1 MKRLTR
7 LALALAAGLCLLSPG
22 LNAVSLAAPAPAW
35 PQNKSDL
42 PPDPAIRFG
51 ALPNGM
57 RYALMKNATP
67 SGQISIRFRFGTG
80 SLEETDAQQ
89 GLAHFL
95 EHMAFNGSTN
105 VPKGEMIKTLE
116 RHGLAFGADTNA
128 STDWT
133 QTVYQ
138 LDLPKSDPDT
148 IDTGLMLMRELGGR
162 LTLAPDAVDGERGVV
177 LSEER
182 ARDTPGYRVFKARLE
197 FLLKDQLAAKRMPIG
212 TVEVLQSP
220 AAAQQIRAYY
230 DAYYRPE
237 RATLILVGD
246 FDVDAMEAKVRARFS
261 DWQASGPPPAE
272 PDLGQLQKRGS
283 ETRVMVEPGSPLSIQ
298 IAWTTPFQDT
308 PDSEA
313 KQKERLIERLALAVL
328 NRRLDRLA
336 RAENPPFIG
345 AAVSRDDLFESARVA
360 SLSVTADADGWKAA
374 LTAAEEARRRAVQYG
389 LRQEELDREVAEL
402 RAFLRAA
409 VAATGT
415 RRTPALANG
424 LVNSLDD
431 NDVFT
436 SPATDL
442 ALFERVV
449 QGLTAA
455 QATEALKKAFEGN
468 GPLLFMATPKPIEG
482 GDATVAAA
490 FRAAQTSELAP
501 LAAIEARSW
510 PYESF
515 GPPGKVAEEKQV
527 LDLDTTFIRY
537 ENGVRL
543 TVKPTKFRTEQVLV
557 SVRFGGGKLDLPKN
571 HVSADWAAGFAFI
584 QGGLRQISLE
594 DAEAV
599 LASKIFSTELSIGDD
614 AFTLSGRTRTEDLDT
629 QLQILAAYMAD
640 PGWRPEG
647 FQRMRTYGLN
657 LLRQMEATPEGVMR
671 RDLDALLHSNDPRWA
686 FPDRKEIEGSSFA
699 DVRALLEKPLA
710 QGAIEVIVVGDVD
723 LDRVKSAVGATFGA
737 LKPRPAPPPAP
748 PAAKEVRF
756 PAPAAAPVVETHKGR
771 ADQAIA
777 FLAWPTTDFFAD
789 PQKGRDLRILQLVME
804 IRLIEQIRMTEGAT
818 YSPGTD
824 WDASIV
830 FPGYG
835 YVSATVEI
843 PPAKVPGFYAS
854 VAKIAADLRDK
865 PVSADELERAKK
877 PRIEAIEKAK
887 QTNEYW
893 LGQLAGGQTDA
904 RRLDAIRASIPGLER
919 VTAADVQ
926 RAARTYLNDAKA
938 WKFVV
943 LPEGRKL
950 P

>member
-1 MKRLTR
+1 MKRFTR
-7 LALALAAGLCLLSPG
+7 LALALAAGFCLIAPG
-22 LNAVSLAAPAPAW
+22 AVPVSAAPAPAW
-35 PQNKSDL
+35 AQNRSDL
-42 PPDPAIRFG
+42 PPDPGVRFG
-51 ALPNGM
+51 SLPNGM
-57 RYALMKNATP
+57 RFALMKNATP
-67 SGQISIRFRFGTG
+67 PQQISIRFRFGTG

-95 EHMAFNGSTN
+95 EHMAFNGSTH

-138 LDLPKSDPDT
+138 LDLPKNDT
-148 IDTGLMLMRELGGR
+148 DTVDTGLMLMRELGGE
-162 LTLAPDAVDGERGVV
+162 LTLAPGAVDGERGVV

-182 ARDTPGYRVFKARLE
+182 ARDTPGYRVFKNRLE
-197 FLLKDQLAAKRMPIG
+197 FVLKDQLAARRMPIG
-212 TVEVLQSP
+212 TVEVLQGP
-220 AAAQQIRAYY
+220 GAAAQIRAYY
-230 DAYYRPE
+230 NQYYRPE

-246 FDVDAMEAKVRARFS
+246 FDLDAMEAKVRARFS
-261 DWQASGPPPAE
+261 DWKGPDAPAPE
-272 PDLGQLQKRGS
+272 PVLGQLQKRGA
-283 ETRVMVEPGSPLSIQ
+283 ETRVMVEPGSSLSIQ
-298 IAWTTPFQDT
+298 VNWTAPFEAT
-308 PDSEA
+308 PDTEA
-313 KQKERLIERLALAVL
+313 KQRERLIERLALSVL

-345 AAVSRDDLFESARVA
+345 AGVSRDDLFESARLT
-360 SLSVTADADGWKAA
+360 SLSVTADADGWKTAM
-374 LTAAEEARRRAVQYG
+374 TAAEEARRRAIQYG

-409 VAATGT
+409 VAQTAT
-415 RRTPALANG
+415 RRTPGLANG
-424 LVNSLDD
+424 LVDSLDE
-431 NDVFT
+431 NQVFT

-468 GPLLFMATPKPIEG
+468 GPLVFVATPKPIEG
-482 GDATVAAA
+482 GEAAVTA
-490 FRAAQTSELAP
+490 AYRAAQSSPVSA

-515 GPPGKVAEEKQV
+515 GAPGKIAEEKDV
-527 LDLDTTFIRY
+527 LDLGATFIRF

-543 TVKPTKFRTEQVLV
+543 TVKPTKFRDQQVLV
-557 SVRFGGGKLDLPKN
+557 SVRVGAGKLALPKDRI
-571 HVSADWAAGFAFI
+571 SADWAAGFAFT
-584 QGGLRQISLE
+584 QGGMRQISLE

-599 LASKIFSTELSIGDD
+599 LASKIFSVDLSVGDD
-614 AFTLSGRTRTEDLDT
+614 SLNLAGRTRTDDLDT
-629 QLQILAAYMAD
+629 QMQVLTAYVAD

-657 LLRQMEATPEGVMR
+657 LLRQMEATPDGVVR
-671 RDLDALLHSNDPRWA
+671 RDLDQLLHAGDPRWA
-686 FPDRKEIEGSSFA
+686 FPSQKEIESSTAA
-699 DVRALLEKPLA
+699 DVRALLEQPLA
-710 QGAIEVIVVGDVD
+710 QGPIEVIVVGDVT
-723 LDRVKSAVGATFGA
+723 LERAKQAVAATFGA
-737 LKPRPAPPPAP
+737 LPARPAAP
-748 PAAKEVRF
+748 PIAAGEREVRF
-756 PAPAAAPVVETHKGR
+756 PAPVAAPVLRHHKGR

-777 FLAWPTTDFFAD
+777 FLAWPTNDFFAD
-789 PQKGRDLRILQLVME
+789 PQKARDLRILQLVME

-824 WDASIV
+824 WDASTV

-835 YVSATVEI
+835 YVSATVEV
-843 PPAKVPGFYAS
+843 PPAKIPGFYAS

-865 PVSADELERAKK
+865 PISADELERAKK

-893 LGQLAGGQTDA
+893 LGQLAGGQTDV
-904 RRLDAIRASIPGLER
+904 RRLDAIRASIAGLER

-926 RAARTYLNDAKA
+926 RAAQTYLTDARS

-943 LPEGRKL
+943 LPEGAKL